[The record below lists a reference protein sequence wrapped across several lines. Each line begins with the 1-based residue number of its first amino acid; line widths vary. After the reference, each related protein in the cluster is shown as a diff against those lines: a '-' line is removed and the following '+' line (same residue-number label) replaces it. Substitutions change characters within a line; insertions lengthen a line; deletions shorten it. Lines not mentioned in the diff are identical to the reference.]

1 LIYVILVYVRKIS
14 VDDFPFCSRGARIR
28 GVRTPGD

>member
-1 LIYVILVYVRKIS
+1 LFYVILVYVWKIP
-14 VDDFPFCSRGARIR
+14 VDSLPFCSRSARIR